1 VIVVP
6 QPMPD
11 EIERSILGRT
21 IRLNGLGARQS
32 ADAIKNVR
40 RVAGIDT
47 SRVGSTVGLIAFLV
61 QRDPRDF
68 VRHHTL
74 FPWWIVLRLGKWLD
88 AEGRLRDRS
97 LAQTIQPHRPFVS
110 LCPDCVLEDLQFH
123 GLSYWRRSHQLSGAY
138 ECLKHGAGLRHYV
151 DVDIVQTLPS
161 EALDREPY
169 RVSSLLRDSERYF
182 QQTYTDLGENQCS
195 ISSSI
200 AYARLKKLLVSEMDV
215 TSALGA
221 QTEIQARLEDRFS
234 AVWMREVVP
243 GFCRTAQESVSGSL
257 SGFLGRSKLYGP
269 GYLLALAISVAD
281 REEDV
286 AELFASCPSETE
298 VENSEV
304 RRSRIG
310 RSRLAR
316 AYVRNR
322 GLYAAFLPRQEVQR
336 EACKARLAA
345 MGLPDLD
352 EPLLEAVRL
361 FYMEDL
367 PISEAIQRSGVELK
381 RFEAAL
387 RIAGMSLRQAFE
399 QMAGLR
405 SEPQRS

>member
-1 VIVVP
+1 MIVVP

-40 RVAGIDT
+40 RVAEIDT

-74 FPWWIVLRLGKWLD
+74 FPWRIVLRLGNWLD
-88 AEGRLRDRS
+88 AEGRLCDRS
-97 LAQTIQPHRPFVS
+97 LAQTIQPQRAFVS
-110 LCPDCVLEDLQFH
+110 LCPECVSEDLKFH

-169 RVSSLLRDSERYF
+169 RVSGSLRDGERHF
-182 QQTYTDLGENQCS
+182 QQVYTDLGENQCS
-195 ISSSI
+195 ITSSI

-215 TSALGA
+215 SSARRA

-234 AVWMREVVP
+234 AAWMREVVP
-243 GFCRTAQESVSGSL
+243 GFCRTAQESVSRGL
-257 SGFLGRSKLYGP
+257 SSFVGRSNLHGASH
-269 GYLLALAISVAD
+269 LLALAISVANRD
-281 REEDV
+281 EDV
-286 AELFASCPSETE
+286 ADLFVSCPSETE
-298 VENSEV
+298 VENSEI
-304 RRSRIG
+304 RRTCFG
-310 RSRLAR
+310 KARLVR
-316 AYVRNR
+316 AYVESR
-322 GLYAAFLPRQEVQR
+322 GRYAAFLPRKEAQR
-336 EACKARLAA
+336 EVCTARLAA

-352 EPLLEAVRL
+352 GQLLEAVRL
-361 FYMEDL
+361 FYLENL
-367 PISEAIQRSGVELK
+367 SIAETIERSGVELK
-381 RFEAAL
+381 RLETAV
-387 RIAGMSLRQAFE
+387 RIASTSLRQVFE
-399 QMAGLR
+399 QMAGLG

>member
-1 VIVVP
+1 MIVVP

-169 RVSSLLRDSERYF
+169 RVSSLLRDSEPAP
-182 QQTYTDLGENQCS
+182 GH
-195 ISSSI
+195 
-200 AYARLKKLLVSEMDV
+200 
-215 TSALGA
+215 GA
-221 QTEIQARLEDRFS
+221 QCGPPGAPHQAKSVREKWLDC
-234 AVWMREVVP
+234 AVT
-243 GFCRTAQESVSGSL
+243 GL
-257 SGFLGRSKLYGP
+257 S
-269 GYLLALAISVAD
+269 
-281 REEDV
+281 
-286 AELFASCPSETE
+286 
-298 VENSEV
+298 
-304 RRSRIG
+304 
-310 RSRLAR
+310 
-316 AYVRNR
+316 
-322 GLYAAFLPRQEVQR
+322 
-336 EACKARLAA
+336 
-345 MGLPDLD
+345 
-352 EPLLEAVRL
+352 
-361 FYMEDL
+361 
-367 PISEAIQRSGVELK
+367 
-381 RFEAAL
+381 
-387 RIAGMSLRQAFE
+387 
-399 QMAGLR
+399 AGLLPPSPLSCR
-405 SEPQRS
+405 RRD